1 MINLEI
7 FIINYYYIIKSFIL
21 LIYIFSILFLLS
33 LLNMKNHKMIFY
45 FLIANNNLKKEIG
58 EYIDDYYQNFN
69 TENISKIKSI
79 SKEILLSDDKNKHKT
94 NKITYP
100 DYNIFYTVTSS
111 ETFYCAAVK
120 KEIKENLI
128 FELIEDIDHQ
138 GIKKL
143 VDRNGELTNVG
154 KQNLQFSIENYQE
167 TKKKNENKFINSFF
181 EPMLPKDDY
190 ENDIDDNK
198 ISLVS
203 GEVNI
208 NQKSMIENVK
218 NMIKNVGNK
227 NVEDKSNGLKDI
239 NYTFQKN
246 TNEIR
251 KTLKCQGIRNKIIFI
266 FIISLFLFFI
276 LYYSL

>member
-1 MINLEI
+1 
-7 FIINYYYIIKSFIL
+7 
-21 LIYIFSILFLLS
+21 
-33 LLNMKNHKMIFY
+33 MIFY

-69 TENISKIKSI
+69 TENLSKIKSI

-111 ETFYCAAVK
+111 ETFYFAAVK
-120 KEIKENLI
+120 KEIKENVI

-143 VDRNGELTNVG
+143 IDKNGELTKVG

-167 TKKKNENKFINSFF
+167 SKKKHENRFINSFF
-181 EPMLPKDDY
+181 DPLFPKDDY
-190 ENDIDDNK
+190 DTDIDDNK

-203 GEVNI
+203 GEVNN

-218 NMIKNVGNK
+218 NIIKNVSNK
-227 NVEDKSNGLKDI
+227 KEVDEKSNDLKDI
-239 NYTFQKN
+239 NYTYQKN
-246 TNEIR
+246 TNDIR
-251 KTLKCQGIRNKIIFI
+251 TGLKCQGLRNKIILI
-266 FIISLFLFFI
+266 FLISLLVSFI
-276 LYYSL
+276 LYYIL

>member
-1 MINLEI
+1 
-7 FIINYYYIIKSFIL
+7 
-21 LIYIFSILFLLS
+21 
-33 LLNMKNHKMIFY
+33 MKI
-45 FLIANNNLKKEIG
+45 
-58 EYIDDYYQNFN
+58 
-69 TENISKIKSI
+69 
-79 SKEILLSDDKNKHKT
+79 
-94 NKITYP
+94 
-100 DYNIFYTVTSS
+100 
-111 ETFYCAAVK
+111 
-120 KEIKENLI
+120 
-128 FELIEDIDHQ
+128 
-138 GIKKL
+138 IKKL
-143 VDRNGELTNVG
+143 
-154 KQNLQFSIENYQE
+154 
-167 TKKKNENKFINSFF
+167 KKKNENKFINSFF

>member
-1 MINLEI
+1 
-7 FIINYYYIIKSFIL
+7 
-21 LIYIFSILFLLS
+21 
-33 LLNMKNHKMIFY
+33 MKNNTMIFY

-69 TENISKIKSI
+69 TENLSKIKST
-79 SKEILLSDDKNKHKT
+79 SKEILLSDDKNKYKT

-111 ETFYCAAVK
+111 DTLYLAAVK

-128 FELIEDIDHQ
+128 FELIEDIEHQ

-143 VDRNGELTNVG
+143 IDKNGELTNVG
-154 KQNLQFSIENYQE
+154 KQNLRFSIENYQE
-167 TKKKNENKFINSFF
+167 SKKKHENKFINSFF

-190 ENDIDDNK
+190 DSDIDDNK

-203 GEVNI
+203 GEINN

-218 NMIKNVGNK
+218 NMIKNVSNK
-227 NVEDKSNGLKDI
+227 KEVDDKSNGLN
-239 NYTFQKN
+239 NYTFQN
-246 TNEIR
+246 NSNDIR
-251 KTLKCQGIRNKIIFI
+251 RGLKCQGIRNRIFFVLILTLLIIFI
-266 FIISLFLFFI
+266 IYLMK
-276 LYYSL
+276 

>member
-1 MINLEI
+1 
-7 FIINYYYIIKSFIL
+7 
-21 LIYIFSILFLLS
+21 
-33 LLNMKNHKMIFY
+33 
-45 FLIANNNLKKEIG
+45 
-58 EYIDDYYQNFN
+58 
-69 TENISKIKSI
+69 
-79 SKEILLSDDKNKHKT
+79 
-94 NKITYP
+94 
-100 DYNIFYTVTSS
+100 
-111 ETFYCAAVK
+111 
-120 KEIKENLI
+120 
-128 FELIEDIDHQ
+128 
-138 GIKKL
+138 
-143 VDRNGELTNVG
+143 
-154 KQNLQFSIENYQE
+154 
-167 TKKKNENKFINSFF
+167 
-181 EPMLPKDDY
+181 MLPKDDY